1 VFARGAALITEW
13 KMVGQQDYVVGVEP
27 GINIPEGR
35 VNARKHGRRA
45 TLNLGQARSI
55 HLEIVV
61 LCDREDID
69 RLAAKV

>member
-1 VFARGAALITEW
+1 
-13 KMVGQQDYVVGVEP
+13 MVGLEQ

-35 VNARKHGRRA
+35 VEARKHGRLA

-61 LCDREDID
+61 LRDREDID
-69 RLAAKV
+69 RLAAEV

>member
-1 VFARGAALITEW
+1 
-13 KMVGQQDYVVGVEP
+13 MMGQQDYVVGLEP

-35 VNARKHGRRA
+35 VEARKHGRRA

-61 LCDREDID
+61 RRDREEIN
-69 RLAAKV
+69 RLAAEV

>member
-1 VFARGAALITEW
+1 
-13 KMVGQQDYVVGVEP
+13 MGQQDYVVGLEP

-35 VNARKHGRRA
+35 VEARKHGRLV

-61 LCDREDID
+61 LRDHEDID
-69 RLAAKV
+69 RLAAEV